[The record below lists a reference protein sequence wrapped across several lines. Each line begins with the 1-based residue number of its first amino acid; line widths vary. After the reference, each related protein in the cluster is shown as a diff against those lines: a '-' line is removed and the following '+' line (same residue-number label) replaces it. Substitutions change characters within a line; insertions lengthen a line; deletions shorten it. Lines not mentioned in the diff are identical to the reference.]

1 MKRTY
6 VLLVT
11 SFLVF
16 VSYQYIAVKPSHM
29 GYLSAPLPQSS
40 AETKQP
46 FNLKNL
52 LGLNKK
58 KDSGAN
64 ASLKSDAQKNEASSA
79 DASKNPPAPL
89 NVADVNQQLQDIIQ
103 LNDSLK
109 INQVATAAEI
119 QQIQEQAKIHQQL
132 LRRLET
138 TEAAVN
144 RSEVNEVL
152 RQEKIRIIREQT
164 SQNTEIVKTLDRQR
178 RP

>member
-58 KDSGAN
+58 DAGAN
-64 ASLKSDAQKNEASSA
+64 VSLRNDVQKKAASSA

-89 NVADVNQQLQDIIQ
+89 NVADVNQQLQDIIK

-164 SQNTEIVKTLDRQR
+164 SQNTEIVKTLERQR

>member
-29 GYLSAPLPQSS
+29 GDLSTPLPQPS

-58 KDSGAN
+58 DAGAN
-64 ASLKSDAQKNEASSA
+64 ASLKSDTQKNAASSA

-89 NVADVNQQLQDIIQ
+89 NVADVNQQLQDIIK

-164 SQNTEIVKTLDRQR
+164 SQNTEIVKTLERQR